1 MPNCWRTAA
10 GRTIIVAVGMG
21 YGGGD
26 SKMARLGVRSVL
38 LLVTA
43 TILSLGACIDTTLD
57 RSDESS
63 PSPKVEGTRLPAR
76 PDEMPVTAKLK
87 QAREKIKHVIVIMQE
102 NRSFDHYFGTFPGA
116 DGIPMRNGKPICVP
130 NSSAPGGCTRPHH
143 DPRDENQGGPHN
155 FEDALA
161 NINGGKMDGFIRQW
175 FKRRPP
181 YCSENP
187 STPVCHERSKSPGVV
202 GYHDDREI
210 PNYWAYAKRFV
221 LQDRL
226 FASNL
231 GWSQPSHLYMVS
243 GWSAECT
250 PPTEVDNCETQLSW
264 ADKDPVSGT
273 PSYAWTDITYL
284 LHKHGVSWRYYVE
297 PGTTMECDSEEAPRP
312 CAPQPLLVSAAEGTP
327 EIWNPLPDFATVQE
341 NNQLGNIQSTDR
353 FFKAAAKGELAAVTW
368 VVPGYENS
376 EHPPALVSKGQAWV
390 TKVVNTVMK
399 GPDWESSAI
408 FISWDD
414 WGGFYDHVV
423 PVKVDAAGYGLRVPG
438 LVVSPYAKRGF
449 IDHQTLSFDAYL
461 KLIEDIFLK
470 GERLDPATLDR
481 PDDRPT
487 VRETVPQLGNLL
499 KSFDFSQRP
508 QPPLILPPY
517 PS

>member
-1 MPNCWRTAA
+1 MRSRWPLYL
-10 GRTIIVAVGMG
+10 VLGMV
-21 YGGGD
+21 
-26 SKMARLGVRSVL
+26 SF
-38 LLVTA
+38 
-43 TILSLGACIDTTLD
+43 GACIDTSLD
-57 RSDESS
+57 RTKEGPPPSGSNVVAPSAKTDE
-63 PSPKVEGTRLPAR
+63 PPVPPKLA
-76 PDEMPVTAKLK
+76 
-87 QAREKIKHVIVIMQE
+87 QARDKIKHVIVIMQE

-116 DGIPMRNGKPICVP
+116 DGIPMRNGKPICIP
-130 NSSAPGGCTRPHH
+130 NSQAPGGCTRPHH
-143 DPRDENQGGPHN
+143 DPRDENQGGPHD

-187 STPVCHERSKSPGVV
+187 STLVCHQRSKRPGVV
-202 GYHDDREI
+202 GYHDAREI
-210 PNYWAYAKRFV
+210 PNYWNYARNFV
-221 LQDRL
+221 LQDRM

-231 GWSQPSHLYMVS
+231 GWSQPAHLYMVS

-250 PPTEVDNCETQLSW
+250 PPTDVNNCKTQLGW
-264 ADKDPVSGT
+264 ADKDVVSKT

-297 PGTTMECDSEEAPRP
+297 PGTTMECDSEEAPKP

-327 EIWNPLPDFATVQE
+327 EIWNPLPDFATVQQ
-341 NNQLGNIQSTDR
+341 NDQLKNIQSTKR
-353 FFKAAAKGELAAVTW
+353 FFQAAAGGTLPAVSW
-368 VVPGYENS
+368 VVPGYEES

-390 TKVVNTVMK
+390 TRLVNAVMRSE
-399 GPDWESSAI
+399 DWRSTAI

-423 PVKVDAAGYGLRVPG
+423 PVKVDRAGYGLRVPG
-438 LVVSPYAKRGF
+438 LVISPYAKKGY
-449 IDHQTLSFDAYL
+449 IDGQTLSFDAYL
-461 KLIEDIFLK
+461 KFIEDIFLNR
-470 GERLDPATLDR
+470 ERLDPATLDR

-487 VRETVPQLGNLL
+487 VRETVPELGNLL

-508 QPPLILPPY
+508 LRPFVQPPY
-517 PS
+517 PPEVKLAS